1 MNEHKLAFG
10 ETTCSGRFWAAS
22 LAHNGTA
29 LFSNRELSMIAL
41 ERCKTA
47 RCAIELMGK
56 MAVEHGGFY
65 GEGTDVD
72 TGSETL
78 LIADTTEAWVFHILA
93 DPSGKSAIWAAQRVP
108 DEKVAVVPNTYV
120 IREMDL
126 DDADNFMIGP
136 NTLQIAKE
144 QNFWDGTSKFDF
156 SRAYSLGEYANPHYA
171 ARRMWRAYDLVAPS
185 LKP

>member
-1 MNEHKLAFG
+1 
-10 ETTCSGRFWAAS
+10 
-22 LAHNGTA
+22 
-29 LFSNRELSMIAL
+29 MIAL

-47 RCAIELMGK
+47 RCAIETMGK

-78 LIADTTEAWVFHILA
+78 LVADTVEAWVFHILA

-108 DEKVAVVPNTYV
+108 EDKIAVVPNTYV

-126 DDADNFMIGP
+126 TDSDNFMLSENAQP
-136 NTLQIAKE
+136 IAKKY
-144 QNFWDGTSKFDF
+144 QF
-156 SRAYSLGEYANPHYA
+156 
-171 ARRMWRAYDLVAPS
+171 
-185 LKP
+185 